1 MSQTALR
8 PSRMPT
14 PPSRESLLA
23 EIGKLS
29 AQDLIGRYRWGVEN
43 FDRRVFSLTD
53 EQLDMAWLPDANV
66 GQWPIR
72 VLLGHLADAE
82 LAFTFRIRKAIGEER
97 PMVEPWDENAFID
110 AGLYATG
117 TPPIGGF
124 VAVIYTMRTW
134 LGEML
139 GHLTPAQWGR
149 KVMHP
154 VYGEISVRQIV
165 ETTTYHLERHAWF
178 LNAKVERLL
187 GPACE
192 DEVKPKGGCG
202 PSCGC
207 KG

>member
-8 PSRMPT
+8 PSVMPT
-14 PPSRESLLA
+14 PPTREQLLDELSR
-23 EIGKLS
+23 LS

-53 EQLDMAWLPDANV
+53 EHLDMAWLPDAGV

-82 LAFTFRIRKAIGEER
+82 IAYTFRVRKAIGEER
-97 PMVEPWDENAFID
+97 PVVEAWDENAFID
-110 AGLYATG
+110 AGMYALG

-124 VAVIYTMRTW
+124 VAVVYTLRTW
-134 LGEML
+134 MGDLL
-139 GHLTPAQWGR
+139 SHLTPAQWSR
-149 KVMHP
+149 KVMHSAA
-154 VYGEISVRQIV
+154 GEMSLRQMI
-165 ETTTYHLERHAWF
+165 ETTTYHLERHAWY

-192 DEVKPKGGCG
+192 EERPRGGCG
-202 PSCGC
+202 PACGC
-207 KG
+207 KS